1 MIYTETS
8 VTKHLEAFC
17 RDHLGRHDSPAYW
30 KYHDLHADL
39 LREKRAEQ
47 REEHS
52 NGAGFG
58 MSKAGDCMRAAAF
71 KRAGIAGAE
80 PSGSERATWE
90 IGHSMEVMA
99 LALLMASGF
108 EVTDRQAR
116 VRVGPFE
123 SAIDGVV
130 RSGPVPLPY
139 PLILSVKSSGYKMG
153 GFAKGRK
160 VERRGFAAL
169 PLDGIASQAT
179 WYAQSQLEMG
189 VYDYPL
195 EYPGAAEMG
204 AWPRSTLFLVVA
216 KDMIKAFE
224 GDEIMQASGS
234 LTFYAE
240 VVTYDGV
247 TAPGLVQQYGEVLD
261 TEPHMVPARTFRA
274 KPRPE
279 MVTLPEPGDVASGWG
294 GPNREA
300 TGTFNPCRGCGFAAI
315 CGEGK

>member
-17 RDHLGRHDSPAYW
+17 RDHLGRHDSPLYW

-179 WYAQSQLEMG
+179 WYAQSQLEMHAWN
-189 VYDYPL
+189 
-195 EYPGAAEMG
+195 PG
-204 AWPRSTLFLVVA
+204 WKTLFLVVA

-224 GDEIMQASGS
+224 GDEVMQASGS

-240 VVTYDGV
+240 VVAHDSV
-247 TAPGLVQQYGEVLD
+247 TAPGLVQQYDDVLD

-294 GPNREA
+294 GVNREA

-315 CGEGK
+315 CEEGTWK